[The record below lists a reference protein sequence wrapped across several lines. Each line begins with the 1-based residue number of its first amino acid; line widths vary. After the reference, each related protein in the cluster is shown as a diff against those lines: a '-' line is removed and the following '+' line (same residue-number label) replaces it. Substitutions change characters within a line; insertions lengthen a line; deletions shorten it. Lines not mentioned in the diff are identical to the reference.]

1 MTTNHK
7 NALVTII
14 VILAGLAFALLFK
27 PTKIE
32 APIQQPENI
41 TMSGI
46 YTFCIPRNDNFS
58 PTECV
63 EGLKLE
69 DGSYYPMDFMLMS
82 QTKPI
87 LKNDEKITVQ
97 GVVANGKLSVTNIVD
112 TSTKPV
118 GGKCFVGGCSGQVC
132 SDQEGIASTCEF
144 RPEYQCYK
152 DTNAKCER
160 QSTGKCGWTP
170 SEKLYMCLDSAGF
183 EGEANPAMMK
193 LDMHTWTWIRALY
206 NDGKEILPKNTKAFT
221 LTFKKDNTFSATTD
235 CNSVDGKYTVK
246 GNVITFSNIFSTE
259 MYCGGS
265 QEAEFTKL
273 LQNTTSY
280 MFTSKGE
287 LILDLKFDSGTVIFR

>member
-46 YTFCIPRNDNFS
+46 YTFCIPRHDNFS

-97 GVVANGKLSVTNIVD
+97 GVVVNGKLSVTNIID
-112 TSTKPV
+112 TSIKPV
-118 GGKCFVGGCSGQVC
+118 GGKCFIGGCSGQVC

-152 DTNAKCER
+152 SANAKCER
-160 QSTGKCGWTP
+160 QATGKCGWTP

-183 EGEANPAMMK
+183 EGEANPAVMK
-193 LDMHTWTWIRALY
+193 LNMKTWNWIRALY
-206 NDGKEILPKNTKAFT
+206 NDGKEIRPLAKPFG
-221 LTFKKDNTFSATTD
+221 LTFKDDGTFSATTD
-235 CNSVDGKYTVK
+235 CNSVGGKYSAK
-246 GNVITFSNIFSTE
+246 GGHITFSDVMMTE
-259 MYCGGS
+259 MYCAGS
-265 QEAEFTKL
+265 QDAEFAKL
-273 LQNTTSY
+273 LQNTTGY
-280 MFTSKGE
+280 HFTSKGE